1 MVKHCELGYSLLL
14 VQELQLVFAVK
25 HTNLKSSSNYLT
37 KMEKKKKKDHPSCT
51 HKEAC
56 LGTLY
61 ECVT

>member
-37 KMEKKKKKDHPSCT
+37 KMEKKKKKKIKPKKPKNRLAWAH
-51 HKEAC
+51 
-56 LGTLY
+56 Y
-61 ECVT
+61 MNV